1 MKIIDVTEFYSDRG
15 GGVRSHLTSRSHV
28 LYQRG
33 DQHLVVAP
41 GGKDEEQDG
50 PPHVLR
56 LKGPSLP
63 YDPSYHLLYRV
74 DRVRARIMRERPDVV
89 EIHSPYV
96 AALAAL
102 AVPRRTRTYR
112 AIRTFQ
118 WHADFIDTY
127 LRPAIHGGGGETGA
141 RVADVALDP
150 LWRWVRTIGQGCDAT
165 LVAARWQEQKL
176 RAHGVPRVHRIP
188 FGIDKQVF
196 RPQRRSDEVRRELLG
211 EAQASHPK
219 AQLLLSVGRFA
230 SEKRWDVV
238 IDAFLAYRARRL
250 AHPEAGPVVLAFF
263 GDGPELARMEAR
275 AAGCPD
281 VRFLG
286 FARGRE
292 RLASALASADA
303 LLHGC
308 PYETYGLSIAEA
320 LSAGLPALV
329 PDEGGAAEMLGDGAP
344 RGGLRYRALDV
355 LACSS
360 AIAAILERAD
370 ALRPAA
376 IEQAAT
382 VPSVAES
389 VEATAELYERL
400 LANR

>member
-1 MKIIDVTEFYSDRG
+1 M
-15 GGVRSHLTSRSHV
+15 
-28 LYQRG
+28 
-33 DQHLVVAP
+33 VAP

-56 LKGPSLP
+56 VKGPSLP
-63 YDPSYHLLYRV
+63 YDPTYHLLYRV
-74 DRVRARIMRERPDVV
+74 DKVRSRIMRERPDVI

-96 AALAAL
+96 AAIAAL
-102 AVPRRTRTYR
+102 AVPRRTRSYR

-127 LRPAIHGGGGETGA
+127 LRPAIGGETSDGEA
-141 RVADVALDP
+141 RGKIADVALDP
-150 LWRWVRTIGQGCDAT
+150 LWRWVRAIGEGCDAT
-165 LVAARWQEQKL
+165 LVAARWQEKKL
-176 RAHGVPRVHRIP
+176 LAHGVPRVHRIP

-196 RPQRRSDEVRRELLG
+196 VPQRRSDEVRSELLG
-211 EAQASHPK
+211 ESHASHPR

-230 SEKRWDVV
+230 TEKRWDVV

-250 AHPEAGPVVLAFF
+250 AHPEAGPVVLALF
-263 GDGPELARMEAR
+263 GDGPERARMEAR

-292 RLASALASADA
+292 RLASAMASADA

-320 LSAGLPALV
+320 LSTGLPALV

-360 AIAAILERAD
+360 AIAAILEKAES
-370 ALRPAA
+370 LRPAA

-382 VPSVAES
+382 VPSVEAS

-400 LANR
+400 LAQR